1 MLKPIEEIAVEKP
14 KEKITGYMWT
24 VLIVCCAGWIFD
36 AFEVML
42 YANALVDIKK
52 EFDFN
57 FAGAGIVM
65 TISLLGYCVGGIF
78 WGPMADKIGRIKVL
92 TWTVLGYALFTGLTA
107 FCWDAI
113 SLVCFRFLMGCFAGG
128 EWAAGGALISETWPQ
143 KYRARVLAVMQAGW
157 PFGGALAALCYGLVA
172 PSWGWRA
179 VFLCG
184 IIPAFL
190 VYLIRRNL
198 KESDYFLQHKASGVS
213 LSWTAIFSR
222 KYLKRTIMFILIAF
236 IGLLCWWSIFTW
248 IPAML
253 RAERGMTIFQSS
265 LWFVV
270 INIGSTCGWLSF
282 GLVADKIGRRPAFTV
297 YWLAAMILAPVFAFY
312 AKDPFVTLGLGFI
325 MGISMGYFSGYPIYG
340 SELWPTALR
349 ASGMGIGF
357 MGIGRF
363 GSTFGPF
370 VVGAVAD
377 FTGIA
382 MAISIIAS
390 IYLVAV
396 ILVWAMGYETKGKTL
411 QEIETM

>member
-1 MLKPIEEIAVEKP
+1 MSKLNEDIAMEKP

-24 VLIVCCAGWIFD
+24 VLVVCCAGWIFD

-42 YANALVDIKK
+42 YANALIDIKK

-65 TISLLGYCVGGIF
+65 TLSLVGYAVGGMF
-78 WGPMADKIGRIKVL
+78 WGPVADKIGRIRVL
-92 TWTVLGYALFTGLTA
+92 TWTVAGYALFTGLTA
-107 FCWDAI
+107 LSWDAI

-128 EWAAGGALISETWPQ
+128 EWAAGGALITESWPQ
-143 KYRARVLAVMQAGW
+143 KYRGRVLAVMQAGW

-184 IIPAFL
+184 ILPAVL

-198 KESDYFLQHKASGVS
+198 KESDFFLQHKASGVS
-213 LSWTAIFSR
+213 VPWTNLFSV

-236 IGLLCWWSIFTW
+236 IGLLTWWSIVSW

-253 RAERGMTIFQSS
+253 RAERGMTIFQTSI
-265 LWFVV
+265 WFFV

-312 AKDPFVTLGLGFI
+312 AKDPTFTLAFGFI

-377 FTGIA
+377 YTDIA
-382 MAISIIAS
+382 TAISIMAS
-390 IYLVAV
+390 LYIVAI
-396 ILVWAMGYETKGKTL
+396 ILVWTMGYETKGKSL
-411 QEIETM
+411 EDIEKI